1 MAMCSGALS
10 ETLLCTALV
19 FVLAHRDT
27 LSTAD
32 KGVRGFWGGVVVV
45 VGGRNGEGVSH
56 SVTL

>member
-10 ETLLCTALV
+10 ETLLCTAFV

-45 VGGRNGEGVSH
+45 EGRNGEGVSH